1 MNQIF
6 LQSECNNIMPNI
18 LKLLDFIEVDEKNKC
33 NICVDG
39 QEDNKVQKRFLEP
52 RFPNQRQIET
62 FGTAHNPTRLYA
74 RHRWLSWS
82 CVPSLCP
89 AAVVLPAA
97 RLQDFQDPSCLD
109 GSCNPPLGDLM
120 VGRGSQLSAS
130 STCGQRG
137 PQNYCILGY
146 LEVSG
151 EDITLAHDLVT

>member
-1 MNQIF
+1 MA
-6 LQSECNNIMPNI
+6 EI
-18 LKLLDFIEVDEKNKC
+18 LKLLYFVEVDEKNKC
-33 NICVDG
+33 NISVDE
-39 QEDNKVQKRFLEP
+39 QEDNKVQKSFVLEP
-52 RFPNQRQIET
+52 RYPNQRQIET
-62 FGTAHNPTRLYA
+62 CGMAHNPTRLYA

-82 CVPSLCP
+82 CVTSLCP

-151 EDITLAHDLVT
+151 EDSVITLAHDLVT